1 MGSIRRMF
9 GLLTL
14 RAERNSLKLA
24 RTSAAKG
31 DALMRTKLLLL
42 LAMAFTL
49 SLAGT
54 ALAQDNPTEDA
65 YGGVLGEEV
74 SNQDDS
80 GSPGAQEESTPAETQ
95 STPVATTT
103 NSTDSLPFTGLELG
117 LVALAGFGLVALG
130 VAMRRGTRRGT
141 GSA

>member
-1 MGSIRRMF
+1 
-9 GLLTL
+9 
-14 RAERNSLKLA
+14 
-24 RTSAAKG
+24 
-31 DALMRTKLLLL
+31 MRTKLLLL
-42 LAMAFTL
+42 LAMVFTL
-49 SLAGT
+49 AFVGT
-54 ALAQDNPTEDA
+54 ALGQDNPTEDA

-80 GSPGAQEESTPAETQ
+80 TPPTVADDTEESTPPA
-95 STPVATTT
+95 TPVATQ

-130 VAMRRGTRRGT
+130 IAMRRGTRRSP